1 MSFEK
6 WTPQSDSEAGP
17 ASATIVES
25 RLIRLATPVANML
38 KLRGKTGATLYY
50 DRKRKLIGIKPI
62 DKREETAAAAKI
74 RQSDKSTS
82 IHVPSFFRHY
92 DIDINGIKRF
102 QCWYDEK
109 ERMALIDISRPS
121 KRGRPPGS

>member
-38 KLRGKTGATLYY
+38 KLRGKAGATLYY

-62 DKREETAAAAKI
+62 DRREETATAAKI

-92 DIDINGIKRF
+92 DIDIDGIKRF

-109 ERMALIDISRPS
+109 ERMALIDISQPS